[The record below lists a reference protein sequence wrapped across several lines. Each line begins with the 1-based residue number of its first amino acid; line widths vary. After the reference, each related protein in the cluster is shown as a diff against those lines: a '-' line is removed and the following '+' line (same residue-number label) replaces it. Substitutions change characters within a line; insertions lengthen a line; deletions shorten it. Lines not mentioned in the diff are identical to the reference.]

1 MHTTYLGRVRGWNSG
16 LLGTKIVKR
25 INVVKWVQRNETV
38 KRNLVL
44 VVHIFFMKN
53 DNWGSNQIELATLFP
68 QTQEKRLKWS
78 INFLWY
84 LTLML
89 QT

>member
-1 MHTTYLGRVRGWNSG
+1 MW
-16 LLGTKIVKR
+16 I
-25 INVVKWVQRNETV
+25 QRNETI

-44 VVHIFFMKN
+44 VVQVFFFMKK
-53 DNWGSNQIELATLFP
+53 DSWGSNQIELATLFP
-68 QTQEKRLKWS
+68 QTQGKKLKWS

-89 QT
+89 KT

>member
-1 MHTTYLGRVRGWNSG
+1 M
-16 LLGTKIVKR
+16 
-25 INVVKWVQRNETV
+25 WVQRNETV